1 MKITR
6 RQLRRLIK
14 EEALNEFFGGK
25 KKKEK
30 IAKATQELQKA
41 ALDYINDFSSSKV
54 GPFLKKGD
62 PRGPYNVKGWEDPEG
77 EYYSQ
82 VIQQDL
88 TDNDLAHVPRM
99 DDEQHEEMK
108 KHHEA
113 LEDIKETWESATGK
127 QADNDNSP
135 FDVRYVAKALAI
147 PGLYLDSI
155 GDEVNED
162 KNMKITKRQLKRI
175 IKEEIQR
182 VNEVQAPGAMAVRL
196 QTEKLMNSGLDFD
209 IIQYIRPG
217 KYAVRGVPVDQV
229 GEVKETIRAVF
240 DAYVT
245 EEITGSRPNLKDLY
259 YGV

>member
-1 MKITR
+1 MTGR
-6 RQLRRLIK
+6 R
-14 EEALNEFFGGK
+14 
-25 KKKEK
+25 
-30 IAKATQELQKA
+30 
-41 ALDYINDFSSSKV
+41 V
-54 GPFLKKGD
+54 
-62 PRGPYNVKGWEDPEG
+62 
-77 EYYSQ
+77 
-82 VIQQDL
+82 
-88 TDNDLAHVPRM
+88 
-99 DDEQHEEMK
+99 
-108 KHHEA
+108 
-113 LEDIKETWESATGK
+113 TGK
-127 QADNDNSP
+127 
-135 FDVRYVAKALAI
+135 
-147 PGLYLDSI
+147 
-155 GDEVNED
+155 DETMRGTR
-162 KNMKITKRQLKRI
+162 MKITKRQLKRI